1 MGDTPDFSPGRI
13 NFNLSSTPL
22 RIFTRLRPDLD
33 WYLST
38 WVRKRVNGSV
48 MACWLG
54 VAELIWSRC
63 GEPEA
68 HRKGSV
74 EGADQFGAHV

>member
-1 MGDTPDFSPGRI
+1 MSTHSYSRLWIHLIREIIPLTDQIPRDFSPGRI
-13 NFNLSSTPL
+13 NFNLTRTPL
-22 RIFTRLRPDLD
+22 PIFTRLRTDLE

-54 VAELIWSRC
+54 
-63 GEPEA
+63 
-68 HRKGSV
+68 
-74 EGADQFGAHV
+74 